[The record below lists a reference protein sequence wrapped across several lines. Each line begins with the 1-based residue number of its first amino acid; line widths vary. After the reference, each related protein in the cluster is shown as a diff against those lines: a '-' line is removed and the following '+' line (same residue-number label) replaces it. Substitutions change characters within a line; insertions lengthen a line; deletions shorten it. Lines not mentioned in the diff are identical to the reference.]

1 VRETNA
7 VQKSTVLDLGPQLFV
22 SGGGLLS
29 LPLQGELLHLSDR
42 AIIGSSIGTA
52 ASVLVVEAG
61 SPAFV
66 LVFFCLTLWMIS

>member
-1 VRETNA
+1 V
-7 VQKSTVLDLGPQLFV
+7 
-22 SGGGLLS
+22 
-29 LPLQGELLHLSDR
+29 